1 MEQIDYE
8 KADTLCAN
16 IVKNEGDRL
25 IDQKKWLNKYKGL
38 YSKFNIQPGKLPA
51 IANCNFEGIGYESV
65 AAFHKIY
72 KNTLDDFTILDTW
85 KHADAIAH
93 FFEELNL
100 SMLVECLKQDYY
112 NNLDYTDF
120 IYQLAVA
127 FTEMQFRGN
136 LKTSTISCACKQCR
150 RQQYFFIGET
160 DGSYFDLTFVLEND
174 KVIDIYECQEAKCM
188 VPEEIY
194 IEKRIWLDSNKPPF

>member
-1 MEQIDYE
+1 MEQNDYD
-8 KADTLCAN
+8 KADSLCAN
-16 IVKNEGDRL
+16 IIKNEGERL
-25 IDQKKWLNKYKGL
+25 IDPKAWLNKYKEL
-38 YSKFNIQPGKLPA
+38 YSRFNIQPGKLPA
-51 IANCNFEGIGYESV
+51 IANCNFEGVKYENI
-65 AAFHKIY
+65 AAFHKTY
-72 KNTLDDFTILDTW
+72 KKIQDDYLILDTW
-85 KHADAIAH
+85 KNDEAIAY

-100 SMLVECLKQDYY
+100 SMLVECLKQDSYMGM
-112 NNLDYTDF
+112 DYTDF

-136 LKTSTISCACKQCR
+136 LKSRTISCACKQCC

-188 VPEEIY
+188 VPQELNL
-194 IEKRIWLDSNKPPF
+194 EKRIWIDPNKTPF

>member
-1 MEQIDYE
+1 MEQNDYE

-16 IVKNEGDRL
+16 ILKNEGDRL
-25 IDQKKWLNKYKGL
+25 IDQKEWLNKYKGL

-51 IANCNFEGIGYESV
+51 IANCNFKGIRYENI
-65 AAFHKIY
+65 ATFHKIY
-72 KNTLDDFTILDTW
+72 KNTLDDFTIVDTW
-85 KHADAIAH
+85 KQVDAIAH

-127 FTEMQFRGN
+127 FTEMEFRGN
-136 LKTSTISCACKQCR
+136 LKTRTISCTCKQCC

-160 DGSYFDLTFVLEND
+160 DGSYFDLTFVLEKE
-174 KVIDIYECQEAKCM
+174 KVIDIYECEESKCM
-188 VPEEIY
+188 VPEEINL
-194 IEKRIWLDSNKPPF
+194 EKRIWIDPNKTPF